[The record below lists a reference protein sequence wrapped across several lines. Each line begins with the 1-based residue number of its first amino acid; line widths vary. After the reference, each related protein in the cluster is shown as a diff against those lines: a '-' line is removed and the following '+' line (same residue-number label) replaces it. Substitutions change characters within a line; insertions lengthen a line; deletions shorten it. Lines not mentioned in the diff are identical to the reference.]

1 VYFCFQFNSIYDVPG
16 SLQSNILLKLCLSNI
31 QAVGGGGYGG
41 GGGGGGFYCVS
52 KDKTNLDRSAY
63 RFATGWTVRGLNPGG
78 GRGFPH
84 SSRLALGPT
93 QRPIKWVPGVKR
105 PGRVVYHLLP
115 SSAEVKARVELY
127 LCSFFGTSWPV
138 LGRTLPLPLSICAQ
152 KYQPVVW
159 SAVLNLLFVVQ

>member
-1 VYFCFQFNSIYDVPG
+1 MLVKYTSD
-16 SLQSNILLKLCLSNI
+16 
-31 QAVGGGGYGG
+31 GG
-41 GGGGGGFYCVS
+41 GGGGGGDGSGGGGGEFYCVS

-78 GRGFPH
+78 GREFPH
-84 SSRLALGPT
+84 PSRRALGST
-93 QRPIKWVPGVKR
+93 QRPIKWVPVLSFPGVKR

-115 SSAEVKARVELY
+115 SSAEVKARVEVY
-127 LCSFFGTSWPV
+127 LCSLFGTSWPV
-138 LGRTLPLPLSICAQ
+138 LGRTLPLSLPLSICAQ